1 MVSPKLS
8 DTLSYLHYFEIY
20 IDQFY
25 SNGVLSHTEELKIRK
40 DFKVILR
47 KKAGLYKYPSVM
59 SFMNVNCHI
68 WMIHHPSLLHLNP
81 LLQSAENRARH

>member
-1 MVSPKLS
+1 MVKILS
-8 DTLSYLHYFEIY
+8 IFVAFSQNVNF
-20 IDQFY
+20 
-25 SNGVLSHTEELKIRK
+25 TEDLKIRK
-40 DFKVILR
+40 DFKV
-47 KKAGLYKYPSVM
+47 KKYFEKKGLYKYPTVM